1 MTKGNITICIISFLW
16 SICFFLLMVLSADN
30 ANSQSQIQLPE
41 KLSLALSIAANR
53 DQEIIASHGSIIDEP
68 RRGGFHHL
76 ETTIIGIVAQ
86 NPIFLE
92 PAMEKAIQLAP
103 KQREAII
110 KRVSISFPQ
119 FFKSQGRIILPTQK
133 HTQAQLIRNKNHATK
148 ASLDKVINPSRQNN
162 EALKF
167 WPQLPSNGGTD
178 GYANI
183 DPLEGLNRVFFYGN
197 GALDFL
203 IFEPL
208 AKTYRFFV
216 PDIAKPYILRAFN
229 NLGEPLV
236 FVNDLVQLEFQDA
249 AVSFSRFVINSTA
262 GLAGLVDVAENLGL
276 PSHKSDFGKTL
287 YNLGVGEGIYLVLPF
302 FGPTS
307 ARDSLGLGA
316 NMLLDPRSWILAS
329 NTRISL
335 SILEGIAIR
344 ERLIDPI
351 DYLVENSEDSYESV
365 RAWTWQKR
373 QNEIQN

>member
-86 NPIFLE
+86 NPILLE

-119 FFKSQGRIILPTQK
+119 FFKSQGRIILPSQK
-133 HTQAQLIRNKNHATK
+133 HKQAQLIRNKNHATK
-148 ASLDKVINPSRQNN
+148 ASLDKVINPSKQNN

-183 DPLEGLNRVFFYGN
+183 DPLEGLS
-197 GALDFL
+197 L
-203 IFEPL
+203 IH
-208 AKTYRFFV
+208 
-216 PDIAKPYILRAFN
+216 I
-229 NLGEPLV
+229 
-236 FVNDLVQLEFQDA
+236 
-249 AVSFSRFVINSTA
+249 
-262 GLAGLVDVAENLGL
+262 
-276 PSHKSDFGKTL
+276 
-287 YNLGVGEGIYLVLPF
+287 
-302 FGPTS
+302 
-307 ARDSLGLGA
+307 
-316 NMLLDPRSWILAS
+316 
-329 NTRISL
+329 
-335 SILEGIAIR
+335 
-344 ERLIDPI
+344 
-351 DYLVENSEDSYESV
+351 
-365 RAWTWQKR
+365 
-373 QNEIQN
+373 